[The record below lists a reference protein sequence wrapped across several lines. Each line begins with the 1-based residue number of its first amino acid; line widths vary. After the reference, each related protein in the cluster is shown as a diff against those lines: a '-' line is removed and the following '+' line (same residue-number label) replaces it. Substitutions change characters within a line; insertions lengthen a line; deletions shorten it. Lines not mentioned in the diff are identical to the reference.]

1 MAFGNA
7 SLKTNSEGMRI
18 CDSHPFFCFK
28 AKHRH
33 ASSKQQTLPKTIDT
47 DESGKF
53 LKSFLTSLGCDL
65 GFIEEAGKHRLQ
77 FLTRHSTFALRII
90 EMKNSFLKSVRN
102 FLASEDGPTAVEYAV
117 MLALI
122 VVVCLA
128 SVSAL
133 GSNANA
139 KFNKVKTALS

>member
-1 MAFGNA
+1 
-7 SLKTNSEGMRI
+7 MRVS
-18 CDSHPFFCFK
+18 DSHPFFCF
-28 AKHRH
+28 APNRCH
-33 ASSKQQTLPKTIDT
+33 ASFKQQTLPKTIDT
-47 DESGKF
+47 DESCKF

-65 GFIEEAGKHRLQ
+65 GFQREAGIPRLQ
-77 FLTRHSTFALRII
+77 FPTRYRTFALRIF
-90 EMKNSFLKSVRN
+90 EMKNSFLNSVRN
-102 FLASEDGPTAVEYAV
+102 FLVSEDGPTAVEYAV

>member
-1 MAFGNA
+1 M
-7 SLKTNSEGMRI
+7 TSE
-18 CDSHPFFCFK
+18 
-28 AKHRH
+28 
-33 ASSKQQTLPKTIDT
+33 QQTLPKTIDT
-47 DESGKF
+47 DESCKF

-65 GFIEEAGKHRLQ
+65 GFIEDAGIPRLQ
-77 FLTRHSTFALRII
+77 YPTRCTIFALRTF
-90 EMKNSFLKSVRN
+90 EMKNSLLKSVRN
-102 FLASEDGPTAVEYAV
+102 FLVSEDGPTAVEYAV